1 LIQLHS
7 DFDTLI
13 CHFIRTLFLAA
24 LRAFFFLLLFS
35 ISSSSPDPFAYTRS
49 TLLLYFLVFFTVN
62 LLVELLQGDDLVHVA
77 ATLGLA
83 VVGYSTLS
91 GWPLSGLKA
100 TEDRHV
106 LAIAKNHE
114 RTPAQVM

>member
-1 LIQLHS
+1 
-7 DFDTLI
+7 
-13 CHFIRTLFLAA
+13 
-24 LRAFFFLLLFS
+24 
-35 ISSSSPDPFAYTRS
+35 
-49 TLLLYFLVFFTVN
+49 
-62 LLVELLQGDDLVHVA
+62 VHVA